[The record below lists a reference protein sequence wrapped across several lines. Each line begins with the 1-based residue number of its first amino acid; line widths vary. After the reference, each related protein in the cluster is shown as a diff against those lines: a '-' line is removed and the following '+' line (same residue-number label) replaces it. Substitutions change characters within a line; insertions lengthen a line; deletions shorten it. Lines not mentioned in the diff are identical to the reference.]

1 MVTHVSTTSNILQI
15 MTQNILSTDA
25 TLLNRDGFVVS
36 HGLTIAVCTDSDG
49 DQHVRIGCT
58 LHLAS
63 DIMDERG
70 LDDETLSE
78 ITDDTEKLFLCA
90 SGQTVCL

>member
-1 MVTHVSTTSNILQI
+1 

-36 HGLTIAVCTDSDG
+36 HGLTIAICTDSDG
-49 DQHVRIGCT
+49 DQCIRIGST
-58 LHLAS
+58 LHLIS
-63 DIMDERG
+63 DVMDERG
-70 LDDETLSE
+70 LDDEALSE
-78 ITDDTEKLFLCA
+78 ITDDTDRLFLCA